1 MHMKYLTW
9 YKTCYE
15 EAYSR
20 MKGKQDSL
28 QGQGELL
35 QTASSLRR
43 RHFRRDQKGPWQ
55 DKPVD
60 AQGRTRAGGEQK
72 SK

>member
-9 YKTCYE
+9 YKTCYG

-35 QTASSLRR
+35 QTA
-43 RHFRRDQKGPWQ
+43 
-55 DKPVD
+55 
-60 AQGRTRAGGEQK
+60 
-72 SK
+72 